1 MELQK
6 QINAQQTQEAWH
18 ALDADHALNLFAT
31 PADQGLSNT
40 EAARRLE
47 SYGPNQL
54 AEAPPTTI
62 WQMLWEQFNNFVVIL
77 LVVAAIIS
85 ALLGDYVEAGAILA
99 IVVLNAVLGIV
110 QERRA
115 EQALAALRKLA
126 APEANI
132 LRDGRRITIPAHQLV
147 PGDIVFLEAG
157 NYIPADVRLIDAVN
171 LRIDEAALTGESVPA
186 QKDAKTVLQPNIP
199 LGDRKNTAFM
209 GTVVT

>member
-1 MELQK
+1 MAMPEVFGNLALILRFGVPMELQK

-31 PADQGLSNT
+31 PADQGLGNT

-132 LRDGRRITIPAHQLV
+132 LRDGRRITSAPVSTWRYCLPGSGQLY
-147 PGDIVFLEAG
+147 PCGCT
-157 NYIPADVRLIDAVN
+157 P
-171 LRIDEAALTGESVPA
+171 
-186 QKDAKTVLQPNIP
+186 
-199 LGDRKNTAFM
+199 DRCGQSAN
-209 GTVVT
+209 